1 MCSSLVSLLRSSSSA
16 ISPTILA
23 SSLIDALFALT
34 RHRRAA
40 ILLSV
45 CLQANLPFAHDPHS
59 HSHSHS
65 HSRSYSHPQ
74 PHSLSQSRSHSDGNA
89 SAGFEVALCDGNTW
103 RLDVRRLSTGGA
115 VVALRQWLAKLV
127 HVIAATESTSAD
139 ADVEGVAVCVGSSS
153 LLLSESTLGPHLLNP
168 NSCWALPEIIVQLM
182 PVHAGRM
189 RCAEEEGAVVEGD
202 MQSGT
207 CVHQHHGQYAG
218 MPTFPRAMQQR
229 SVHASA
235 AAAADCNTISTPPQT
250 CDRSQASGTS
260 DTLHQSASGRQLL
273 IVTGWGRRARWG
285 QSQGESKVKQA
296 VAA

>member
-1 MCSSLVSLLRSSSSA
+1 M
-16 ISPTILA
+16 
-23 SSLIDALFALT
+23 
-34 RHRRAA
+34 
-40 ILLSV
+40 
-45 CLQANLPFAHDPHS
+45 
-59 HSHSHS
+59 
-65 HSRSYSHPQ
+65 
-74 PHSLSQSRSHSDGNA
+74 
-89 SAGFEVALCDGNTW
+89 
-103 RLDVRRLSTGGA
+103 
-115 VVALRQWLAKLV
+115 ALRQWLAKLV
-127 HVIAATESTSAD
+127 HVIAATESTSAH

-296 VAA
+296 VAAELQRLRLPFRQVKQGGVSGRWELGEGELRLWLQRNGGERVVELLRLEDGRWEEGRCV